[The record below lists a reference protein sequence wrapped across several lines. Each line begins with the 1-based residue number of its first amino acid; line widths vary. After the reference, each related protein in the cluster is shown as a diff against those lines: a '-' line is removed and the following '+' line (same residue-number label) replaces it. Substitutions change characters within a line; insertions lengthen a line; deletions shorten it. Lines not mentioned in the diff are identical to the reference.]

1 MKKKILLGLLGL
13 SLVMGGCG
21 NKEASSTK
29 EKPTSDKNQEI
40 VIASE
45 RDVSRGNE
53 DAYWTNLNLE
63 VWEPLIGLDNSGKI
77 IPVLAKE
84 WEMSDDAK
92 TWTFKLREDVTF
104 SDETKFDSSVVE
116 KNFDRYR
123 KISPGS
129 SSFFTLDIDKTYP
142 GLKELKTIDKYAFS
156 LTFENPMP
164 TLPYTM
170 LNWGSPMVSPKCF
183 DEKTGEF
190 TKPVVGTGAFI
201 IDKHQPEEFTEFVR
215 NDNYWGEKAKTE
227 KFKVRMIPEH
237 DTRVAALKSDEI
249 QGVYDNKA
257 IQPLAA
263 KELEK
268 TGDFNI
274 SSTLSANIHY
284 LQVNNAKEPFKNKE
298 LRQAISYA
306 IDRETLLKDI
316 YGGYGKVSSNL
327 LSPLNAF
334 YVDTPTDHD
343 VKKAKKLAD
352 NVLKGEKLPVSLLTT
367 EQYQTDCELIASWL
381 KEIGLDVKIEVLEY
395 EAQKERRQSG
405 DYDLVMGFRGMD
417 NADPATMLS
426 SFLSTEGYDNTTY
439 NMGYK
444 NKEAEELLNKLDK
457 TFDMKDREKMYKEL
471 QEFGSE
477 ELPIIPLLGVDTTVA
492 SSNKIK
498 DYKANW
504 TGVSV
509 KTMEWNNQ

>member
-1 MKKKILLGLLGL
+1 MKKRMVLGLLSIGL
-13 SLVMGGCG
+13 LLGGCG

-29 EKPTSDKNQEI
+29 EKEKSDSKQEI
-40 VIASE
+40 VLASE

-92 TWTFKLREDVTF
+92 TWTFKLREDVSF
-104 SDETKFDSSVVE
+104 SDDTKFDSSVVE
-116 KNFDRYR
+116 KNFERYR

-142 GLKELKTIDKYAFS
+142 GLKELKTIDDYTFS
-156 LTFENPMP
+156 LTFDNPMP

-263 KELEK
+263 KELEE
-268 TGDFNI
+268 TGKFDI

-284 LQVNNAKEPFKNKE
+284 LQVNNAKEPLKNKE
-298 LRQAISYA
+298 MKQAISYA
-306 IDRETLLKDI
+306 IDRETLLNDI
-316 YGGYGKVSSNL
+316 YGGYGKVSGNL
-327 LSPLNAF
+327 LSPLNSF
-334 YVDTPTDHD
+334 YIKTP
-343 VKKAKKLAD
+343 VEYNVEKAKKLSD
-352 NVLKGEKLPVSLLTT
+352 NVLKGEKLKVSLLTT
-367 EQYQTDCELIASWL
+367 AQYQTDCELISSWL
-381 KEIGLDVKIEVLEY
+381 SEIGLDVKIEVLEY
-395 EAQKERRQSG
+395 EAQKERRQKG

-426 SFLSTEGYDNTTY
+426 SFLSKDGYDNTTY
-439 NMGYK
+439 NMGYES
-444 NKEAEELLNKLDK
+444 KEATELLNKLDN
-457 TFDMKDREKMYKEL
+457 TFDMDKRKEMYDNIQK
-471 QEFGSE
+471 FGAE

-492 SSNKIK
+492 SSNKIQG
-498 DYKANW
+498 YQANW

-509 KTMEWNNQ
+509 KTMAWSNK